1 MLGDQLMPSVSPAQ
15 HRWIGWLHS
24 NPEAREHAGLS
35 AAKVDEWLHSD
46 RGSPWE
52 HHRAPGGIVPHYDDG
67 GATSSATMAPTSAQ
81 TANPQVQGLIQRYA
95 SMPTEKLQELSA
107 MMGGSQQG
115 ALIQR
120 LLTQRRMMPQ
130 TDPAAQQA
138 QQPMQAA
145 QQTPQTP
152 QQAQPGASYKR
163 GGAMKRDMGG
173 AMMGMSM
180 AEPWWTRSEA
190 RQSDSGFLHGTTP
203 GQADQI
209 KTAAPGGSYV
219 VPAEVVAGLGE
230 GNSLAGARVM
240 SAILGSGPYG
250 TQLPRGSARSGL
262 PRPPPPA
269 RNSEGP
275 ELKTGGPVPIFA
287 AKERKAGGVTGP
299 GHTPVDLSDGEY
311 VIGPEDVARIGG
323 GDPQRGIRILDKWVM
338 QQHERHMAK
347 LKKYKGPVRSS

>member
-1 MLGDQLMPSVSPAQ
+1 MLVGQLMPWDSSTIQKHNHALHGAQ
-15 HRWIGWLHS
+15 AGHA
-24 NPEAREHAGLS
+24 ARIANAVLKSSG
-35 AAKVDEWLHSD
+35 DEGMALAVANKWA
-46 RGSPWE
+46 E
-52 HHRAPGGIVPHYDDG
+52 HHRAPGGLVPHYDDG

-81 TANPQVQGLIQRYA
+81 TANPQVQGLLQRYA

-138 QQPMQAA
+138 QQPMQAP
-145 QQTPQTP
+145 QQTP

-173 AMMGMSM
+173 AMMSMSM

-323 GDPQRGIRILDKWVM
+323 GDPKAGIRILDKWVM
-338 QQHERHMAK
+338 QQHQRHVAK
-347 LKKYKGPVRSS
+347 LKKYKGPVKT